1 MKTNSLIAFVV
12 PSLLALRLVAAESID
27 PALLQAKLDAKL
39 KDIHSCAANSVIV
52 DAVKAQN
59 AKLPPEYA
67 AMTQEKWESASI
79 LDPFVRAFTK
89 NAAAEFLKSKKG
101 DLVVEAF
108 LSAADGL
115 KVAFLSKTSNWNH
128 KGKPKHDVPM
138 AGKMWQ
144 GPLEVDESSGIK
156 QIQIAVPVSD
166 GDKPIGSLVVGI
178 SVTKLSR

>member
-27 PALLQAKLDAKL
+27 LALLQANLDAKL
-39 KDIHSCAANSVIV
+39 KDIHSWAANSVIV

-101 DLVVEAF
+101 DVVV
-108 LSAADGL
+108 D
-115 KVAFLSKTSNWNH
+115 AFLSKTSNWNH

>member
-27 PALLQAKLDAKL
+27 LALLQANLDAKL
-39 KDIHSCAANSVIV
+39 KDIHSWAANSVIV

-101 DLVVEAF
+101 DVVV
-108 LSAADGL
+108 D
-115 KVAFLSKTSNWNH
+115 AFLSKTSNWNH

-144 GPLEVDESSGIK
+144 GPLEVDESRGIK